1 MSTAPPQIATAG
13 AAASLTPADGTR
25 KAAILMMSLG
35 QDVSAEILKRL
46 TEDEVRRIA
55 AEVTRIKALAPEQA
69 EEVLAEFHRTI
80 AGGAAYAMDGADFA
94 KDMLVSAL
102 GVEPARK
109 MLDQVARQAHMDA
122 DVLTAME
129 KADSDQ
135 LAHFIQRE
143 HPQTLAI
150 ICSQLDRTTAGSLL
164 LQFSPD
170 MRADVVR
177 RMASLEKI
185 SPEVLRRIGASLGPA
200 LRTLGEF
207 RRKPYGG
214 RRAVAEILSNFDGEV
229 TEGILASIEK
239 TNPELVEEVRRLMV
253 VFEDL
258 TAIDQAG
265 IKALLAAVDRK
276 ALTLALKGTSEQL
289 RDHFTGCM
297 SQRGAEML
305 REDMEALG
313 PVRLKDVETAQHQV
327 IAIARKLQADGV
339 LSMKPSESDRYV
351 V

>member
-1 MSTAPPQIATAG
+1 
-13 AAASLTPADGTR
+13 
-25 KAAILMMSLG
+25 
-35 QDVSAEILKRL
+35 
-46 TEDEVRRIA
+46 
-55 AEVTRIKALAPEQA
+55 
-69 EEVLAEFHRTI
+69 
-80 AGGAAYAMDGADFA
+80 
-94 KDMLVSAL
+94 
-102 GVEPARK
+102 
-109 MLDQVARQAHMDA
+109 MDA

-164 LQFSPD
+164 LRFPPE
-170 MRADVVR
+170 MRADVVG

-185 SPEVLRRIGASLGPA
+185 SPEVLHRIGASLGPM
-200 LRTLGEF
+200 LRRLGEF

-214 RRAVAEILSNFDGEV
+214 RRAVAEILANFGGTV
-229 TEGILASIEK
+229 TEEILASIQE
-239 TNPELVEEVRRLMV
+239 TNPELAEAVRRLMV

-265 IKALLAAVDRK
+265 INALLAAVDRK
-276 ALTLALKGTSEQL
+276 VLTLALKGTSEQL
-289 RDHFTGCM
+289 REHFAGCM

-313 PVRLKDVETAQHQV
+313 PVRLKDVEAAQQQV
-327 IAIARKLQADGV
+327 IALARKLEAEGV

>member
-1 MSTAPPQIATAG
+1 MSAAPTQTAAA
-13 AAASLTPADGTR
+13 AAASPVPADGAR

-46 TEDEVRRIA
+46 TEDEVRRIT
-55 AEVTRIKALAPEQA
+55 AEVTRTKALAPEEA
-69 EEVLAEFHRTI
+69 EQVLAEFHRTI
-80 AGGAAYAMDGADFA
+80 AGGAAYTMSGADFA
-94 KDMLVSAL
+94 REMLVSAL
-102 GVEPARK
+102 GAEPARK
-109 MLDQVARQAHMDA
+109 VLDQVSRRAHMGA

-150 ICSQLDRTTAGSLL
+150 ICSQVDRTTASSLML
-164 LQFSPD
+164 KFPPET
-170 MRADVVR
+170 RADVVR
-177 RMASLEKI
+177 RMAGLDKI
-185 SPEVLRRIGASLGPA
+185 SPEVLHRIGASLGPA
-200 LRTLGEF
+200 LRALGEF

-214 RRAVAEILSNFDGEV
+214 RRAVIEILANLKGEV
-229 TEGILASIEK
+229 TEEILASIQK
-239 TNPELVEEVRRLMV
+239 TNPELAEEVRRLMF

-289 RDHFTGCM
+289 REHFTGCM

-313 PVRLKDVETAQHQV
+313 PVRLKDVEAAQQQI
-327 IAIARKLQADGV
+327 IAAAQKLQAEGV

>member
-1 MSTAPPQIATAG
+1 MTAAPPNTAAA
-13 AAASLTPADGTR
+13 AAASPGQAGGTR

-46 TEDEVRRIA
+46 TEDEVRRIT
-55 AEVTRIKALAPEQA
+55 AEVTRIKTLAPEQS
-69 EEVLAEFHRTI
+69 EQVLAEFRSAI
-80 AGGAAYAMDGADFA
+80 AGGAAYTVHGADFA
-94 KDMLVSAL
+94 KDMLVNAL
-102 GVEPARK
+102 GAEPARK
-109 MLDQVARQAHMDA
+109 VLDQVSRQAHMDA

-150 ICSQLDRTTAGSLL
+150 ICSQLDRATAGSLL
-164 LQFSPD
+164 LRFPPE

-177 RMASLEKI
+177 RMAGLEKI
-185 SPEVLRRIGASLGPA
+185 SPEVLHRIGASLGPM
-200 LRTLGEF
+200 LRRLGEF

-214 RRAVAEILSNFDGEV
+214 RRAVAEILANFEGTV
-229 TEGILASIEK
+229 TEEILASIEK
-239 TNPELVEEVRRLMV
+239 ANPELAEEVRRLMV

-258 TAIDQAG
+258 TVIDQAG
-265 IKALLAAVDRK
+265 IKTLLAAMDRK
-276 ALTLALKGTSEQL
+276 VLTVALKGTSEQL
-289 RDHFTGCM
+289 REHFTGCM

-313 PVRLKDVETAQHQV
+313 PVRLKDVEAAQHQV
-327 IAIARKLQADGV
+327 IALARKLQAEGA

>member
-1 MSTAPPQIATAG
+1 MSNAPPQSATADT
-13 AAASLTPADGTR
+13 ASHAHADGTR

-35 QDVSAEILKRL
+35 QEVSAEILKRL
-46 TEDEVRRIA
+46 TEEEVRRIT
-55 AEVTRIKALAPEQA
+55 AEVTRIRALSPEQA
-69 EEVLAEFHRTI
+69 EQVLAEFNQAL
-80 AGGAAYAMDGADFA
+80 AGGAAYAVHGADFA

-102 GVEPARK
+102 GAEPARK
-109 MLDQVARQAHMDA
+109 VLDQVSRQANMDA
-122 DVLTAME
+122 GVLAAME

-164 LQFSPD
+164 LKFPLET
-170 MRADVVR
+170 RAEVVR

-185 SPEVLRRIGASLGPA
+185 SPEVLHRIGVSLGPM
-200 LRTLGEF
+200 LRTLGEL
-207 RRKPYGG
+207 RRRPFGG
-214 RRAVAEILSNFDGEV
+214 RRAVAEILANFEGEV
-229 TEGILASIEK
+229 IEEILASIEK
-239 TNPELVEEVRRLMV
+239 TSPELVEEVRRLML

-265 IKALLAAVDRK
+265 TKALLAAVDRK
-276 ALTLALKGTSEQL
+276 VLTLALKGTSEQL
-289 RDHFTGCM
+289 REHFTACM
-297 SQRGAEML
+297 SQRGGDML

-313 PVRLKDVETAQHQV
+313 PVRLKDVEAAQHQV
-327 IAIARKLQADGV
+327 ITIARKLQAEGV
-339 LSMKPSESDRYV
+339 LSMRPSEGDRYV